1 MSLEECNYCTP
12 INTPCLYFLYIF
24 KKLMVE
30 LPFQFFTLVLLTF
43 IIELAGAVLAFVFLT
58 PIQNEI
64 LTTMG
69 SYNETDESN
78 PITQAWDTLQQSVSG
93 IRRQ

>member
-1 MSLEECNYCTP
+1 
-12 INTPCLYFLYIF
+12 
-24 KKLMVE
+24 MVE